1 MLKNITLS
9 ADESLIQRARARAAL
24 EKRTLNALFR
34 EWLARYAGKE
44 RDMESY
50 RQLMAKLS
58 YAAPGKDSSR
68 ATRNS

>member
-9 ADESLIQRARARAAL
+9 AEESLIQRARARAAL

-44 RDMESY
+44 RDLDGY
-50 RQLMAKLS
+50 QQLMQKINYAKPKAVP
-58 YAAPGKDSSR
+58 AAPKE
-68 ATRNS
+68 